1 MEKLHPGLTIRFF
14 TAEKCFGPGVAALLE
29 GIRKEGSLRAAAG
42 EMGMAYSKAWT
53 ILKTAERELGFPLV
67 ESAAGG
73 RTGGGS
79 RLTEKGESLLS
90 RYREYC
96 KKINAYAAELFAEAF
111 PEF

>member
-14 TAEKCFGPGVAALLE
+14 TSEKCFGPGVAALLE
-29 GIRKEGSLRAAAG
+29 GIRETHSLRAAAA

-53 ILKTAERELGFPLV
+53 ILKNAEKELGFPLT
-67 ESAAGG
+67 ETAAGG
-73 RTGGGS
+73 RAGGGS
-79 RLTEKGESLLS
+79 TLTPAGERLLA

-96 KKINAYAAELFAEAF
+96 KKVNAYANDLFEKTF